1 MSTCESNNKDLQKKA
16 AESSSSPEKKADPE
30 HAEKKPA
37 AAKKT
42 TPKMPAGAAGAKRAR
57 PSARPNAA
65 KKEEKKPEEP
75 SPLEPLLKRFV
86 KDIKEKVGEDAITES
101 YINRVSG
108 HVPTLVVT
116 REKWKEVALLLKED
130 PAFAFDYLRVLSSV
144 DYKTEMEVVYQFYSF
159 KNEHQIAIRVK
170 IDREKA
176 EVPSVAGLWKAA
188 DWNERE
194 AYDLMGI
201 HFEGHPDLRR
211 ILLPDDWV
219 GYPLRKDYESLDKEV

>member
-1 MSTCESNNKDLQKKA
+1 MSTCEINNKDLDKKA
-16 AESSSSPEKKADPE
+16 AESSSSPENEHTEKKSASSAKKA
-30 HAEKKPA
+30 A
-37 AAKKT
+37 
-42 TPKMPAGAAGAKRAR
+42 PKMPTGAAGAKRAR
-57 PSARPNAA
+57 PAARPNVS
-65 KKEEKKPEEP
+65 KEKEKKPEEP
-75 SPLEPLLKRFV
+75 SPLEPLLERFV

-101 YINRVSG
+101 YINRASG
-108 HVPTLVVT
+108 HVPTLVVA
-116 REKWKEVALLLKED
+116 REKWKEVAVLLKED

-170 IDREKA
+170 TDREKA

-219 GYPLRKDYESLDKEV
+219 GYPLRKDYESLDKEG